1 MIKIIVLGKIKE
13 QYLKDIINDY
23 IKRIS
28 KYTRLEIV
36 ELDDYKDNDVKV
48 CLSKEKEL
56 ILRKLNDKD
65 NLVILDINGKE
76 MDSVKFSKFIE
87 KELSFNSNITFLIGS
102 SNGIDESIKLL
113 TNKKISFSK
122 MTFPHGLFRS
132 MLLEQIYRSFKIL
145 NNETY
150 HK

>member
-13 QYLKDIINDY
+13 QYLKDIISDY
-23 IKRIS
+23 VKRIS

-48 CLSKEKEL
+48 CLTKEKEL
-56 ILRKLNDKD
+56 ILKKLSDKD

-76 MDSVKFSKFIE
+76 MDSIEFSKFIE

-102 SNGIDESIKLL
+102 SNGIDESIKSL